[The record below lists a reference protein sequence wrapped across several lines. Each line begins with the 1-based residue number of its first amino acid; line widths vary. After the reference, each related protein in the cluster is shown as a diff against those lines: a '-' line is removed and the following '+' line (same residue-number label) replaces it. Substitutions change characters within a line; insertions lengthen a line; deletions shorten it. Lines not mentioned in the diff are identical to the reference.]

1 MARVS
6 REARELSRLAQ
17 GRDMGAIEGHVP
29 DRFDQLFGFV
39 MPFRPPVH
47 STPHARVVDDTTTVV
62 GEVDMFLTQGAS
74 WEGVTEKR
82 CQEQ

>member
-1 MARVS
+1 
-6 REARELSRLAQ
+6 
-17 GRDMGAIEGHVP
+17 MGAIEGHVP

-47 STPHARVVDDTTTVV
+47 STPHDRVVDDTTTVV

-74 WEGVTEKR
+74 WDGVTEKR